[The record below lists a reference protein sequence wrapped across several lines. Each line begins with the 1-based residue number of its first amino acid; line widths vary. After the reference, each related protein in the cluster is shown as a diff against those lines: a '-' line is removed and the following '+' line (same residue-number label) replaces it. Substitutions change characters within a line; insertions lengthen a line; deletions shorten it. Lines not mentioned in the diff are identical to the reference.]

1 MGDPIVD
8 AASALS
14 AAIDAELTA
23 ASVLAGLSLQ
33 TQTANADVIAKNQ
46 AIDKAS
52 KVLSDAIAAKKAAKP
67 ITPTPGPVPAPVPV
81 QAAASAEA
89 APVKHAKE

>member
-8 AASALS
+8 AATALS

-46 AIDKAS
+46 AIDKAN
-52 KVLSDAIAAKKAAKP
+52 KALTDAITAKKTKP
-67 ITPTPGPVPAPVPV
+67 VTPTTPVAATPT
-81 QAAASAEA
+81 AASPSPAIA
-89 APVKHAKE
+89 VKTPTKE